1 MALITQS
8 DFARLKRRREIKGR
22 IFYGLCLL
30 AVLISLGML
39 GVLLFDITSDGFSR
53 LSWDFIVKD
62 LEFDLPIKEVAFDLR
77 WPFIHLELAG
87 QWPFIHIDWAGP
99 SRKAEEAGIGV
110 ALLGSIYVVG
120 IAGITSFVLGV
131 AAAVY
136 LEEYAQRSRFAQIAR
151 INIANLAGVPS
162 VVYGLLGLG
171 IFVRM
176 MEMGPVIL
184 AGGFTLALL
193 VLPIIIVAA
202 SEAIRAV
209 PSSLR
214 EGGFGLG
221 ATRWQVVRHLVL
233 PQAFP
238 GILTGV
244 ILAVSRA
251 IGETA
256 PLIAMGALTFVPFP
270 PDGPLSRFTVM
281 PIQILNW
288 TTRPQKEF
296 HDAAAAGIIVLLVV
310 LLAMNALAVFLRN
323 KFQNRPE
330 G

>member
-8 DFARLKRRREIKGR
+8 EFARLKRQREMKGR
-22 IFYGLCLL
+22 IFYCLCLL

-39 GVLLFDITSDGFSR
+39 AVLLIYIGSEGYAR
-53 LSWDFIVKD
+53 VNWDFITS
-62 LEFDLPIKEVAFDLR
+62 PA
-77 WPFIHLELAG
+77 
-87 QWPFIHIDWAGP
+87 
-99 SRKAEEAGIGV
+99 SRKPEKAGIYP

-131 AAAVY
+131 GAAVY
-136 LEEYAQRSRFAQIAR
+136 LEEYAQRSRFALIAR

-162 VVYGLLGLG
+162 IVYGLLGLE
-171 IFVRM
+171 IFARM
-176 MEMGPVIL
+176 LKLGPTVL
-184 AGGFTLALL
+184 AGSFTLALL
-193 VLPIIIVAA
+193 ALPIIIVAS

-251 IGETA
+251 VGETA
-256 PLIAMGALTFVPFP
+256 PLIFMAVAFIAFT
-270 PDGPLSRFTVM
+270 PDSPLSRFTVL
-281 PIQILNW
+281 PIQIYEW
-288 TTRPQKEF
+288 MTRPQDGFKE
-296 HDAAAAGIIVLLVV
+296 AAAAAIIVLLVL
-310 LLAMNALAVFLRN
+310 LLAMNALAVFLRY
-323 KFQNRPE
+323 KFQNRLE

>member
-1 MALITQS
+1 MALMTQS
-8 DFARLKRRREIKGR
+8 EFARLKRQRETRGR

-30 AVLISLGML
+30 AVCIALAML
-39 GVLLFDITSDGFSR
+39 GVLLAYIGSQGYSR
-53 LSWDFIVKD
+53 VNWDFITSY
-62 LEFDLPIKEVAFDLR
+62 
-77 WPFIHLELAG
+77 
-87 QWPFIHIDWAGP
+87 P
-99 SRKAEEAGIGV
+99 SSSPERAGIYP

-120 IAGITSFVLGV
+120 IAGLTSFVLGV

-136 LEEYAQRSRFAQIAR
+136 LEEYAQRSSIAQLVR
-151 INIANLAGVPS
+151 VNIANLAGVPS
-162 VVYGLLGLG
+162 IVYGLLGLE
-171 IFVRM
+171 IFARM
-176 MEMGPVIL
+176 LGLGPVIL
-184 AGGFTLALL
+184 TGGFTLALL
-193 VLPIIIVAA
+193 VLPIIIVAS

-214 EGGFGLG
+214 EGGYGLG

-256 PLIAMGALTFVPFP
+256 PLIVMGVAYVSFA
-270 PDGPLSRFTVM
+270 PDGPLSRFTVLS
-281 PIQILNW
+281 IQIYEW
-288 TTRPQKEF
+288 VKRPQEGF
-296 HDAAAAGIIVLLVV
+296 HEAAAAAIIVLLVV
-310 LLAMNALAVFLRN
+310 LLLMNSLAVFLRY
-323 KFQNRPE
+323 KFQNRLE

>member
-1 MALITQS
+1 MALLTQTE
-8 DFARLKRRREIKGR
+8 FARLKQRRVWKGR
-22 IFYGLCLL
+22 AFYALCLL
-30 AVLISLGML
+30 GVCIALAML
-39 GVLLFDITSDGFSR
+39 GVLLIYLGYQGFSR
-53 LSWDFIVKD
+53 VNWDFITSY
-62 LEFDLPIKEVAFDLR
+62 
-77 WPFIHLELAG
+77 
-87 QWPFIHIDWAGP
+87 P
-99 SRKAEEAGIGV
+99 SSSPERAGIYP

-120 IAGITSFVLGV
+120 LAGITSFVLGV

-136 LEEYAQRSRFAQIAR
+136 LEEYAQRSRFAQLAR

-162 VVYGLLGLG
+162 IVYGLLGLE
-171 IFVRM
+171 IFARM
-176 MEMGPVIL
+176 LGLGPSVL

-193 VLPIIIVAA
+193 VLPIVIVAS

-238 GILTGV
+238 GILTSV

-256 PLIAMGALTFVPFP
+256 PLIFMAAAYVSFA
-270 PDGPLSRFTVM
+270 PDGPLSRFTVL
-281 PIQILNW
+281 PIQIFEW
-288 TTRPQKEF
+288 VKKPQEGF
-296 HDAAAAGIIVLLVV
+296 HEAAAAAIIVLLVV

-323 KFQNRPE
+323 KFQNRLE